1 MMHGG
6 PGTAREKAVRVG
18 RTVHSP
24 AAITPTLTLPLK
36 GEGIRLRPPPGIL
49 LSRLEGEGRDGGG
62 GREAPN
68 TAAMG
73 PVQTFTQLH

>member
-36 GEGIRLRPPPGIL
+36 GGGDPVEAATGDSPFPP
-49 LSRLEGEGRDGGG
+49 
-62 GREAPN
+62 
-68 TAAMG
+68 
-73 PVQTFTQLH
+73 